1 MTTPEPTL
9 SALISTHD
17 ATHREYSTALARG
30 DSKGAKVAAAQLS
43 ALGKKIDIAA
53 QNNIN
58 DIDAQIGQLESMT
71 PEMQN
76 QMRELSIQA
85 ATLGRLASEQFPSGQ
100 MSEEL
105 RQSRD
110 RAHRET
116 AKSMAMIILFIT
128 LVVAFITGYYGAV
141 IVIGM
146 ATLFL
151 VYKPFSTSFRWD
163 NIYRKLRD
171 L

>member
-9 SALISTHD
+9 GALISTHD
-17 ATHREYSTALARG
+17 ATQREFSTALARG
-30 DSKGAKVAAAQLS
+30 DSKGAEVAAAQLS

-53 QNNIN
+53 QDNIS
-58 DIDAQIGQLESMT
+58 DIDVRIGQLESMT

-110 RAHRET
+110 RAHREV

-128 LVVAFITGYYGAV
+128 LIVAFITGYYSVV
-141 IVIGM
+141 IAIGM
-146 ATLFL
+146 TTLFL
-151 VYKPFSTSFRWD
+151 VYKPFSTSFRWH